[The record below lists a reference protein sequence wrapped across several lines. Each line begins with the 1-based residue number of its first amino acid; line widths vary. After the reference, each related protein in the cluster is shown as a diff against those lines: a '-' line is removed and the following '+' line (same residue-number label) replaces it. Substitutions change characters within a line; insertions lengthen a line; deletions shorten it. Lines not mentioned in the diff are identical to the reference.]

1 MNIILATDAVTPPL
15 TGIGRYTWELG
26 TRLPALVAPD
36 TLRFISRGRWVDTLA
51 TQLTPAPARAAI
63 RRSVLRSR
71 LAAMA
76 YALIWPVVMRQRLRR
91 VPNSLYHGTNFYI
104 PPGADRAVATFHD
117 LSIYRY
123 PEFHPASRVEFMQ
136 RAIPA
141 SLKRAD
147 FLITVSEFTRRE
159 VLDYFG
165 WPQDRIRAIPLGV
178 TAHYHPHSAQQTQ
191 ATLAPLGLQHGQ
203 YALCTATIEPRK
215 NIERLLQAYALQP
228 IADRRRYPLVLA
240 GGRGWN
246 DAQLIQRIAAAQA
259 EGWLHHLGYV
269 DQSLLPQLI
278 AGARCFIFPSLY
290 EGFGLPVLE
299 AMASGVPVVTAD
311 CASLPEVAQGAA
323 LLVNPLELESIA
335 AGITRALQDDD
346 WCHHAVAAG
355 LRVAA
360 EYSWD
365 KTAQQTVEVYRQIG
379 AMR

>member
-36 TLRFISRGRWVDTLA
+36 TLRFISRGRWIDTLA
-51 TQLTPAPARAAI
+51 TQLTPAQASAAI
-63 RRSVLRSR
+63 RRSVLSSR

-91 VPNSLYHGTNFYI
+91 VPDSLYHGTNFYI
-104 PPGADRAVATFHD
+104 PPGANHAVATFHD

-165 WPQDRIRAIPLGV
+165 WPEDRIRAIPLGV

-191 ATLAPLGLQHGQ
+191 ATLAVLGLQHGQ

-215 NIERLLQAYALQP
+215 NIERLLQAYALQS

-323 LLVNPLELESIA
+323 LLVNPLDLESIV

-360 EYSWD
+360 GYSWD